1 MESSLENEI
10 KVILLGDC
18 GVGKTNII
26 SRYINDEFKD
36 SILSTSGA
44 NYVVKSIDL
53 DGKNY
58 QLNIWDTAG
67 QEAYRSVTKM
77 FIQDSQILIL
87 CYSIIEHKTFE
98 DLDFWYNL
106 AIEIVGKDIIL
117 GIAGNK
123 SDLFEI
129 EKVKDSEGKNYAKSH
144 NAIFK
149 LISAKEDKK
158 SIDLLFEELLREYI
172 KKTND
177 NEINGRK
184 SVKIDENTSKK
195 GNNKKRCC

>member
-1 MESSLENEI
+1 MESSPEDEI
-10 KVILLGDC
+10 KLILLGDC

-26 SRYINDEFKD
+26 SRYNNDEFND
-36 SILSTSGA
+36 SILSTNGA
-44 NYVVKSIDL
+44 NYVVKTIDI

-67 QEAYRSVTKM
+67 QEKYRSVTKM
-77 FIQDSQILIL
+77 LIQDAQILIL

-98 DLDFWYNL
+98 NLDFWYKL
-106 AIEIVGKDIIL
+106 AIDILGKDIIL

-129 EKVKDSEGKNYAKSH
+129 EKVKDSEGKNYAKNH

-158 SIDLLFEELLREYI
+158 SIDLLFEELLRKYI
-172 KKTND
+172 KKTADSKN
-177 NEINGRK
+177 NGK
-184 SVKIDENTSKK
+184 ASVKIDKNTNKK
-195 GNNKKRCC
+195 NNKKRFC

>member
-1 MESSLENEI
+1 MESSPEDEI
-10 KVILLGDC
+10 KLILLGDC

-26 SRYINDEFKD
+26 SRYNNDEFND

-44 NYVVKSIDL
+44 NYVVKTIDI

-67 QEAYRSVTKM
+67 QEKYRSVTKM
-77 FIQDSQILIL
+77 FIQDAQILIL

-98 DLDFWYNL
+98 NLDFWYKL
-106 AIEIVGKDIIL
+106 AIDILGKDIIL

-123 SDLFEI
+123 SDLFEN
-129 EKVKDSEGKNYAKSH
+129 EKVKDSEGKNYAKNH

-158 SIDLLFEELLREYI
+158 SIDLLFEELLRKYI
-172 KKTND
+172 KKTADSKN
-177 NEINGRK
+177 NGK
-184 SVKIDENTSKK
+184 ASVKIDKNTNKK
-195 GNNKKRCC
+195 NNKKRFC

>member
-1 MESSLENEI
+1 MESSPEDEI
-10 KVILLGDC
+10 KLILLGDC

-26 SRYINDEFKD
+26 SRYNNDEFND

-44 NYVVKSIDL
+44 NYVVKTIDI

-67 QEAYRSVTKM
+67 QEKYRSVTKM
-77 FIQDSQILIL
+77 LIQDAQILIL

-98 DLDFWYNL
+98 NLDFWYKL
-106 AIEIVGKDIIL
+106 AIDILGKDIIL

-129 EKVKDSEGKNYAKSH
+129 EKVKDSEGKNYAKNH

-158 SIDLLFEELLREYI
+158 SIDLLFEELLRKYI
-172 KKTND
+172 KKTADSKN
-177 NEINGRK
+177 NGK
-184 SVKIDENTSKK
+184 ASVKIDKNTNKK
-195 GNNKKRCC
+195 NNKKRFC

>member
-1 MESSLENEI
+1 MEISQENEI

-67 QEAYRSVTKM
+67 QERYRSVTKM

-123 SDLFEI
+123 SDLF
-129 EKVKDSEGKNYAKSH
+129 
-144 NAIFK
+144 
-149 LISAKEDKK
+149 
-158 SIDLLFEELLREYI
+158 
-172 KKTND
+172 
-177 NEINGRK
+177 
-184 SVKIDENTSKK
+184 
-195 GNNKKRCC
+195 

>member
-1 MESSLENEI
+1 MESSPEDEI

-26 SRYINDEFKD
+26 SRYNNDEFND
-36 SILSTSGA
+36 SILSTNGA
-44 NYVVKSIDL
+44 NYVVKKIDI
-53 DGKNY
+53 DGKKY
-58 QLNIWDTAG
+58 LLNIWDTAG
-67 QEAYRSVTKM
+67 QERYRAVTKM
-77 FIQDSQILIL
+77 FIQDAQILIL

-98 DLDFWYNL
+98 NLDFWYKL
-106 AIEIVGKDIIL
+106 AIDIIGKDIIL

-129 EKVKDSEGKNYAKSH
+129 EKVKDSEGQKYAKSH

-158 SIDLLFEELLREYI
+158 SIDLLFEELLRKYI
-172 KKTND
+172 KKTTNNKI
-177 NEINGRK
+177 NERA
-184 SVKIDENTSKK
+184 SVKINESTNK
-195 GNNKKRCC
+195 NNRKKRCC

>member
-1 MESSLENEI
+1 MESSPEDEI
-10 KVILLGDC
+10 KLILLGDC

-26 SRYINDEFKD
+26 SRYNNDEFND

-44 NYVVKSIDL
+44 NYVVKTIDI

-67 QEAYRSVTKM
+67 QEKYRSVTKM
-77 FIQDSQILIL
+77 FIQDAQILIL

-98 DLDFWYNL
+98 NLDFWYKL
-106 AIEIVGKDIIL
+106 SIDILGKDIIL

-129 EKVKDSEGKNYAKSH
+129 EKVKDSEGKKYAKNH

-158 SIDLLFEELLREYI
+158 SIDLLFEELLRKYI
-172 KKTND
+172 KKTADSKN
-177 NEINGRK
+177 NGK
-184 SVKIDENTSKK
+184 ASVKIDKNTNKK
-195 GNNKKRCC
+195 NNKKRFC